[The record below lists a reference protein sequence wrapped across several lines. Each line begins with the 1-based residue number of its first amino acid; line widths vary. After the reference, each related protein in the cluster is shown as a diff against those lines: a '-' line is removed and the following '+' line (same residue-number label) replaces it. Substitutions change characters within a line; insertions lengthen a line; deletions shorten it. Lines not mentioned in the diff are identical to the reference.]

1 MERYT
6 HNVGDNMISYTDQG
20 VGHCVVLIHGFCG
33 DSHYWKYIVPQL
45 AKKNRVLTVDLRGHG
60 DSSTPKDDFEITDLA
75 EDIASLLSSLRI
87 ERATLIGHSLG
98 GYISMAFAEKFP
110 DKLCGLSLVHSTA
123 LPDTAEAKVN
133 RDHGIERITNSG
145 IKPFIDELVP
155 KLFSKNNNEELDYQL
170 KLVKNIGYKTS
181 EFGAIGAL
189 NAMKHRPDRNVVLE
203 ELKVPILLV
212 VGRDDGVIPHDRT
225 FSVDKPNIHRSIIE
239 DSGHMSMLEQP
250 DKLSEVLQVFLEGV
264 IDSKMK

>member
-45 AKKNRVLTVDLRGHG
+45 AIKNRVLTVDLRGHG
-60 DSSTPKDDFEITDLA
+60 DSSTPKDGFEITDLA

-87 ERATLIGHSLG
+87 DRATLIGHSLG
-98 GYISMAFAEKFP
+98 GYISLAFAEKFP

-123 LPDTAEAKVN
+123 LPDTEEAKVN
-133 RDHGIERITNSG
+133 RDNGIEKITVSG
-145 IKPFIDELVP
+145 IKPFINELVP
-155 KLFSKNNNEELDYQL
+155 KLFSKKNRDELDFQL

-189 NAMKHRPDRNVVLE
+189 NAMKHRPDRNVVLK
-203 ELKVPILLV
+203 ELTVPILLV
-212 VGRDDGVIPHDRT
+212 VGGDDEIIPHERT
-225 FSVDKPNIHRSIIE
+225 FSVENSNIHRSIIDE
-239 DSGHMSMLEQP
+239 SGHMSMLEQP
-250 DKLSEVLQVFLEGV
+250 DKLAEVLQGFLEGV
-264 IDSKMK
+264 IDSKME